1 MTVRFAR
8 DQDFFQASVI
18 SSVLYVMSLRHLLQ
32 PPLFPSL
39 SAHST
44 VHTKGYV
51 EIKAKV
57 VIKNVATLVLQ
68 ISSESESIW
77 DVKDE

>member
-1 MTVRFAR
+1 
-8 DQDFFQASVI
+8 
-18 SSVLYVMSLRHLLQ
+18 MSLRHLLQ

-39 SAHST
+39 SAPST
-44 VHTKGYV
+44 VHTKGHV

-68 ISSESESIW
+68 ISSESESMW
-77 DVKDE
+77 EVKDK

>member
-1 MTVRFAR
+1 MTVRYAR
-8 DQDFFQASVI
+8 NQDFFQASVI

-32 PPLFPSL
+32 PPLCPSL
-39 SAHST
+39 SIYST
-44 VHTKGYV
+44 VHMKGYI

-77 DVKDE
+77 EVKDE

>member
-1 MTVRFAR
+1 MTVRYAR
-8 DQDFFQASVI
+8 HHDFFQASVI

-32 PPLFPSL
+32 PPLFPSF
-39 SAHST
+39 SAYST
-44 VHTKGYV
+44 VHAKGYV
-51 EIKAKV
+51 EIKVKV

-77 DVKDE
+77 KVKDE